1 MGRGSKQTV
10 YAHFHDKETLF
21 REMVTA
27 QVGRADDPVSPVAA
41 RLTETDTLKDDLREL
56 AREHLALVM
65 RPELIRRR
73 RTLIGEAERFPDLA
87 SERYRR
93 GPEQS
98 ATLFAS
104 WFERP
109 GERGLL
115 NLPDTQLAAQMFN
128 WLVLPMPVNKA
139 MAVVGNHPL
148 YTRAQLDGYA
158 DEGVRIVLA
167 AYGAW
172 RLRAEHP
179 DADHR
184 PDTPS
189 TGRSRTP
196 SRACSPAPHLP
207 PPEPL
212 QLRHPRG
219 QVTCARS
226 WRM

>member
-1 MGRGSKQTV
+1 
-10 YAHFHDKETLF
+10 
-21 REMVTA
+21 MVTA

-41 RLTETDTLKDDLREL
+41 RLTETDTLEDDLREL
-56 AREHLALVM
+56 AREHFALVM
-65 RPELIRRR
+65 RPELIRLRR
-73 RTLIGEAERFPDLA
+73 RLIGEAERFPDLA

-115 NLPDTQLAAQMFN
+115 NVPDTQLAAQMFN

-167 AYGAW
+167 AYG
-172 RLRAEHP
+172 
-179 DADHR
+179 
-184 PDTPS
+184 S
-189 TGRSRTP
+189 
-196 SRACSPAPHLP
+196 
-207 PPEPL
+207 
-212 QLRHPRG
+212 
-219 QVTCARS
+219 
-226 WRM
+226 

>member
-1 MGRGSKQTV
+1 M
-10 YAHFHDKETLF
+10 
-21 REMVTA
+21 
-27 QVGRADDPVSPVAA
+27 
-41 RLTETDTLKDDLREL
+41 LREL

-65 RPELIRRR
+65 RLELIRRR

-167 AYGAW
+167 AYGA
-172 RLRAEHP
+172 
-179 DADHR
+179 
-184 PDTPS
+184 
-189 TGRSRTP
+189 
-196 SRACSPAPHLP
+196 
-207 PPEPL
+207 
-212 QLRHPRG
+212 
-219 QVTCARS
+219 
-226 WRM
+226 